1 MWLLRDGDVLAAI
14 DARRPRWPAQLH
26 GAMVLRGPA
35 LVQTV
40 TSAVALDMAWCC
52 DVEGPD
58 VEGPDVENREARCLE
73 VRRISTLEPRRVA
86 RPHLLGGAVV
96 VAGRGAF
103 ERWRLQ
109 VGDRLEIR

>member
-1 MWLLRDGDVLAAI
+1 MSWLLRDGDVLAAI
-14 DARRPRWPAQLH
+14 DGRRPRWPAQLH
-26 GAMVLRGPA
+26 GAVVLRGPA

-40 TSAVALDMAWCC
+40 TSAVALDMAWCG
-52 DVEGPD
+52 DVEA
-58 VEGPDVENREARCLE
+58 EGGARCLE
-73 VRRISTLEPRRVA
+73 VRRITTLEARRVA
-86 RPHLLGGAVV
+86 RPHLMGGAVV